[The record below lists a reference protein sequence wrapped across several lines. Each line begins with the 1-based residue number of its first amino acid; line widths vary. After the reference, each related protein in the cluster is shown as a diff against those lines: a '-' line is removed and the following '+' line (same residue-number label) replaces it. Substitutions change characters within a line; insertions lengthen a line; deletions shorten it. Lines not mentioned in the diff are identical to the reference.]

1 MRVSPVIIPP
11 APVNKPPNPNFG
23 YKSILKKEF
32 LRGKIPLKKDIT
44 GHKLNPKYISVD
56 HTIPKNK
63 GGKSSLYNY
72 SLMDSFVNNKRG
84 ERPIKQFIDLESLVE
99 YIIVMLD
106 VKTMELDGI
115 DYLKGW
121 LRTLLKAMKEGK

>member
-1 MRVSPVIIPP
+1 MKVTPVIIQP
-11 APVNKPPNPNFG
+11 APIDYPPNPNFG

-32 LRGKIPLKKDIT
+32 LRGKIPLKRDIT
-44 GHKLNPKYISVD
+44 GHKLNPKHLSVD

-121 LRTLLKAMKEGK
+121 LRTLLKAIKEGK

>member
-1 MRVSPVIIPP
+1 MIITPVISSP
-11 APVNKPPNPNFG
+11 ATVDYPPNPNFG

-32 LRGKIPLKKDIT
+32 LAGRIPLKKDIT
-44 GHKLNPKYISVD
+44 GHKLNPKYLSVD

-84 ERPIKQFIDLESLVE
+84 EKPIKQFIDLESLVE
-99 YIIVMLD
+99 YIMVMLN
-106 VKTMELDGI
+106 VKTMDLDGV

-121 LRTLLKAMKEGK
+121 LPNLLKAMKEGK

>member
-1 MRVSPVIIPP
+1 MKVTPVIIPP
-11 APVNKPPNPNFG
+11 AQPIPQPTFG

-32 LRGKIPLKKDIT
+32 LRGKIPLKRDIT

-63 GGKSSLYNY
+63 GGKSSISNY
-72 SLMDSFVNNKRG
+72 SLMDSFINNKRG
-84 ERPIKQFIDLESLVE
+84 EKPIKQFIDLESLVE
-99 YIIVMLD
+99 YINVMLN
-106 VKTMELDGI
+106 VKTMDLDGV

-121 LRTLLKAMKEGK
+121 LPTLLKAMKEGK

>member
-1 MRVSPVIIPP
+1 MKVTPVIIPP
-11 APVNKPPNPNFG
+11 APINKPADPNFG

-84 ERPIKQFIDLESLVE
+84 EKPIKQFIDLESLVE
-99 YIIVMLD
+99 YIVVMMD
-106 VKTMELDGI
+106 VKTMDFDGV